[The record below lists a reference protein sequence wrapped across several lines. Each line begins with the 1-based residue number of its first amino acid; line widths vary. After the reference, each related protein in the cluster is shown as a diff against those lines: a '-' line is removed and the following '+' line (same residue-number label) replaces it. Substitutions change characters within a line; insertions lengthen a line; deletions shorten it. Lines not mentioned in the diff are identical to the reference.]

1 MGGGS
6 RCGWAP
12 APLCSRFQRSV
23 LDLSLQWRF
32 AKLPNNAKLEVVPIS
47 RNRVGTENRVQIALQ
62 LDSGSR
68 LQDTFRSGQTLWELL
83 SHFTQTRECVEQ
95 HGEFSPVCIYM
106 RDEIAGKAALERTTL
121 KSLGL
126 TGGNA
131 IIRVVMKKCGSSGQE
146 AAVDTAAQF
155 SKLPVSPVSTEGAV
169 DMSLP
174 HASMF
179 SKDLDPRDV
188 AFSLNICTDKQDLIK
203 VSQASLGELW
213 PPSDPAPAPFVP
225 FFGDGQR
232 LGGTPV
238 AADFPVSDMLS
249 SKLPTSLPSPGGP
262 SKPKKSKTSREQLK
276 EQEQLLERE
285 PVVCH
290 PDLEEPLSA
299 GPQDLPDEFFEVTVD
314 DVRKRLAQLQ
324 SERKRLEEAPFM
336 TKSLREAQMKEKLER
351 YPKVVLRVQFPDR
364 HVLQG
369 FFRPNETV
377 GILRD
382 FVRSHL
388 ADAELPFYLCES
400 SGFLNPFLPLQAFPW
415 SDGLVQSHLP
425 SIPRGDT
432 LILDPGRIVS
442 PVHDSGV
449 QSVVTCS
456 PQTNFCSHT
465 VLLSGLELKH
475 VWTVRV
481 SLSLEWKQSAPKPA
495 ACCSGLRALLI
506 VICSLTSVIAPPRAI
521 LSNENETLFQA
532 NLFPASVIH
541 FGSEENRDCYL
552 RPELLESA
560 VSPSTAD
567 LLVARGLS
575 KSIVPSAP
583 PVSETA
589 VPPPVGP
596 EETDGKRTAENPEP
610 TRANEASQPVR
621 SHPEKVPKW
630 LKLPAGKR

>member
-1 MGGGS
+1 MAAAAGGGGFAVS
-6 RCGWAP
+6 VLAPNGRRVTVRVGPGTTLLQILEEVCGMQNFNANEYD
-12 APLCSRFQRSV
+12 LKFQRSV

-276 EQEQLLERE
+276 EQEQIELLERE

-388 ADAELPFYLCES
+388 ADAELPFYL
-400 SGFLNPFLPLQAFPW
+400 F
-415 SDGLVQSHLP
+415 
-425 SIPRGDT
+425 
-432 LILDPGRIVS
+432 
-442 PVHDSGV
+442 
-449 QSVVTCS
+449 
-456 PQTNFCSHT
+456 
-465 VLLSGLELKH
+465 
-475 VWTVRV
+475 
-481 SLSLEWKQSAPKPA
+481 
-495 ACCSGLRALLI
+495 
-506 VICSLTSVIAPPRAI
+506 IAPPRAI